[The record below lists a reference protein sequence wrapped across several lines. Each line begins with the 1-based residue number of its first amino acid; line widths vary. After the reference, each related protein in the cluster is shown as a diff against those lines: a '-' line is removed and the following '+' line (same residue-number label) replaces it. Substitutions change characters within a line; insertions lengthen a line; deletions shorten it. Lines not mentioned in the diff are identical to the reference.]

1 MIDKIKL
8 NKNIQILVRIQ
19 ALNRVSL
26 FFFLKDQQMALP
38 VGWTKTESK
47 KIVQVRFDKW
57 VWLNEH
63 IQC

>member
-19 ALNRVSL
+19 ALNRVSS
-26 FFFLKDQQMALP
+26 LKDQQMALP
-38 VGWTKTESK
+38 VGWTKTESN